1 MKRPHLKERRA
12 AAKSRR
18 KAEGLA
24 RKHNPSIIQQRRAR
38 TRVAVPSFFT
48 LLNLFCGFIAI
59 TQVADGKFEAAC
71 WLIVLAGFFDALDG
85 MMARLTNSQ
94 SYFGVELDS
103 LSDIV
108 SFGVAPSFLLF
119 EFGLKEI
126 GPLGL
131 IVASLPAICG
141 AVRLARFN
149 TSFTEKSDYF
159 SGLPIPVQAAF
170 VVALILNFS
179 DADTFSGYSPS
190 NLSLLVPIVIVLSGL
205 MVSAIRFDALPR
217 PSRVF
222 IRAHRIKAIAYLVSL
237 LLLVFLQQIGLL
249 ISLSAYILYA
259 IVRATWN
266 LLFAPLESDEDGP
279 DGYSDDFEADYDES
293 L

>member
-1 MKRPHLKERRA
+1 M
-12 AAKSRR
+12 
-18 KAEGLA
+18 A
-24 RKHNPSIIQQRRAR
+24 RKEDAALREARQRR

-48 LLNLFCGFIAI
+48 LLNLFCGFLAI
-59 TQVADGKFEAAC
+59 TQVADGDFVKAC

-119 EFGLKEI
+119 EFGLKEFS
-126 GPLGL
+126 PLGL
-131 IVASLPAICG
+131 IVASLPAVCG

-149 TSFTEKSDYF
+149 TNFTEKQDYF

-170 VVALILNFS
+170 VVALILNFD
-179 DADTFSGYSPS
+179 DAEQFSRYSPS
-190 NLSLLVPIVIVLSGL
+190 NLSILIPIVIVLSGL

-222 IRAHRIKAIAYLVSL
+222 IRAHRLKALAYLL
-237 LLLVFLQQIGLL
+237 ALILLVVLQQIGLL
-249 ISLSAYILYA
+249 ISLSLYILWA
-259 IVRATWN
+259 IVRAFWN
-266 LLFAPLESDEDGP
+266 LFFAPLDSDGNVE
-279 DGYSDDFEADYDES
+279 YQ
-293 L
+293 

>member
-1 MKRPHLKERRA
+1 MIDREGDAELRA
-12 AAKSRR
+12 SRR
-18 KAEGLA
+18 
-24 RKHNPSIIQQRRAR
+24 RR
-38 TRVAVPSFFT
+38 TRAAVPSFFT

-59 TQVADGKFEAAC
+59 TQVAEGKLDTAC

-119 EFGLKEI
+119 EFGLKDF

-149 TSFTEKSDYF
+149 TSFTEKRDYF
-159 SGLPIPVQAAF
+159 TGLPIPVQAAF

-179 DADTFSGYSPS
+179 DAEKFARYSPN
-190 NLSLLVPIVIVLSGL
+190 NLSMLIPIVIVLSGL

-222 IRAHRIKAIAYLVSL
+222 IRAHRVKALVYLISL
-237 LLLVFLQQIGLL
+237 VLLIFLQQIGLL
-249 ISLSAYILYA
+249 ISLSIYILA
-259 IVRATWN
+259 GVSRSIWN
-266 LLFAPLESDEDGP
+266 LFFAPIDVSL
-279 DGYSDDFEADYDES
+279 YDDYQ
-293 L
+293 